1 MKTIIA
7 EKPSVAREIARIVG
21 AGKREEGYLTGNGYN
36 VTWAFGHLVQP
47 ALPDGYG
54 IKGFHPDNLPIIPPV
69 FKLIPR
75 QVKSEKGYKP
85 DSDAEAQIKVIA
97 RLFRE
102 SERIIVATD
111 AGREGELIFRYLYEY
126 IGCATPFDRLWISSL
141 TDTAIREGL
150 ERLECGNKYDNL
162 YYAAK
167 ARSEADWLVGINA
180 TQAITVAAGRGT
192 YSLGRVQTPTLAII
206 CSRYLENKAFKPATY
221 FRLKLSTAKEGT
233 EFTVLST
240 EKFDGREKAEAARAE
255 VIGART
261 VRVVNVERKE
271 TREQPPLLY
280 DLTTLQKEANSRY
293 GFSAE
298 KTLDIAQSL
307 YEKKFITYPRTGSR
321 YISEDVAEE
330 IPALI
335 GNMTRYPRFAEYA
348 GLMDTASLSRR
359 SVDNEK
365 IADHHALLPTENLP
379 SELDADHRI
388 VYEMV
393 AGRMLET
400 FSGACVKENT
410 SLTLQSAGHDF
421 TARGSIM
428 VETGWRAVL
437 NEPVEEK
444 EEDMTLL
451 PDIVQG
457 DELPVKGCGTEQK
470 QTRPRPLHT
479 ESSLLAAM
487 ETAGR
492 ELSDEA
498 EREAMKDAGIGTPAT
513 RAAIIETLF
522 KRGYMERC
530 KKSLV
535 PTEKGLALYSVVKT
549 MRIADVAMTGE
560 WEKEL
565 ARIERGELPADTFRK
580 EIEAYTK
587 EIASEL
593 LSCDK
598 LFARRD
604 SGCKCPQCGTGSM
617 QFYGKV
623 VRCDNAECGLPVFRL
638 KANRTLTD
646 DEIKDL
652 LTDGHTKLLKG
663 FKSKQGKS
671 FDAVVAFDGDYNTTF
686 VFPERKSKA
695 TSTRRRK

>member
-1 MKTIIA
+1 MQVIIA
-7 EKPSVAREIARIVG
+7 EKPSVAREIAAIVG
-21 AGKREEGYLTGNGYN
+21 ATNRKDGFIEGNGYA
-36 VTWAFGHLVQP
+36 VTWAFGHLVGLAMPQQ
-47 ALPDGYG
+47 YG
-54 IKGFHPDNLPIIPPV
+54 IAGFRRENLPILPSSFI
-69 FKLIPR
+69 LLPR
-75 QVKSEKGYKP
+75 QVREGKEYKADP
-85 DSDAEAQIKVIA
+85 GVVKQLGILRE
-97 RLFRE
+97 LFGMA
-102 SERIIVATD
+102 ERIIVATD
-111 AGREGELIFRYLYEY
+111 AGREGELIFRYIYSYLE
-126 IGCATPFDRLWISSL
+126 CRTPFVRLWISSL
-141 TDTAIREGL
+141 TDRAIREGL
-150 ERLECGNKYDNL
+150 QHLRPGNEYDNL
-162 YYAAK
+162 YLSAK
-167 ARSEADWLVGINA
+167 ARSEADWIVGINA
-180 TQAITVAAGRGT
+180 SQALAVAAGRGVW
-192 YSLGRVQTPTLAII
+192 SLGRVQTPTLAII

-348 GLMDTASLSRR
+348 SRMDTASLSRR

-470 QTRPRPLHT
+470 QTRPRPPSHGIEPAGGDGNRRTRTVRRGRTRGDEGCRHRHARHPCRHHRNALCPRVCQAREKVACTHGQGT
-479 ESSLLAAM
+479 GRVCRGQGQEDRRCRHDGRLGTGPLEDRYRGDGRPDVPSRYRSLRLANRQR
-487 ETAGR
+487 TAGSKNR
-492 ELSDEA
+492 
-498 EREAMKDAGIGTPAT
+498 R
-513 RAAIIETLF
+513 
-522 KRGYMERC
+522 
-530 KKSLV
+530 
-535 PTEKGLALYSVVKT
+535 
-549 MRIADVAMTGE
+549 
-560 WEKEL
+560 
-565 ARIERGELPADTFRK
+565 RGE
-580 EIEAYTK
+580 
-587 EIASEL
+587 
-593 LSCDK
+593 
-598 LFARRD
+598 
-604 SGCKCPQCGTGSM
+604 
-617 QFYGKV
+617 
-623 VRCDNAECGLPVFRL
+623 
-638 KANRTLTD
+638 
-646 DEIKDL
+646 
-652 LTDGHTKLLKG
+652 
-663 FKSKQGKS
+663 
-671 FDAVVAFDGDYNTTF
+671 
-686 VFPERKSKA
+686 
-695 TSTRRRK
+695 